1 MCLAV
6 NNIEDYSYLC
16 TVEKNNELVVY
27 GNVKYAC
34 IALT

>member
-1 MCLAV
+1 MCLVV

-16 TVEKNNELVVY
+16 TVEKNNELVY

-34 IALT
+34 IELT